1 CCMLVTGSLSVRLD
15 TTRAAAPGIT
25 YSLNKQLKEKQT
37 MLLRWL
43 VVVAAVLSLNAQ
55 VNAQR
60 RRQQRP
66 QGSPQGRPQAQQVGG
81 CSCVYLVECAPH
93 LNEIQQSCDL
103 GGGVA
108 GVCCPVS
115 PAAIGAAGARVTTRG
130 TFPPASVSA
139 SLPSLESAMTRQS
152 FTAGLNFANTINQ
165 IEQNLMQS
173 SIVLQRFSPAGQHLR
188 FFIIDDGAR
197 AMDRN
202 AMAIIAASRQLV
214 NDFSL
219 TRNQA
224 SFGLRNMPVRGTSL
238 ESLCPQ
244 VPTCPNPNSKY
255 RTVDGSC
262 NNLANP
268 IWGKSNTPT
277 QRILPPTYEDGVFEP
292 RSRATDG
299 SPLPGVRR
307 VSSSV
312 LPDVNRPDQF
322 YTSSFMVWGQFIDHE
337 ITHVPFPTMEN
348 GEGIQCCP
356 NGTLA
361 PPAMRHPRCFPIDL
375 TGDAFFGRLG
385 RTCMNFVRS
394 MVAVGAGSE
403 CVFGYA
409 EQLTQITHWI
419 DGSAIYG
426 STDEQMRNLRT
437 FRNGLLR
444 TSGNNILPVNS
455 NQGGNC
461 EAQTRGALCLLA
473 GDSRANQQPGLTAI
487 QILWLRQ
494 HNRVAGELQ
503 RLNPQWSD
511 EAVFQETRRIITAL
525 EQHIIYNEW
534 LPIVLG
540 KNLMA
545 AFGLNTL
552 RSGFSRDYNPNINP
566 NMNNEFSTAAFR
578 FGHSLVQGTCR
589 LFTQNG
595 GVDNIKLRDHFNSP
609 HLIELQNRLD
619 DLVRSFT
626 QLAMQQFDAF
636 VTEDLTNH
644 LFQTPMFN
652 FGLDLMSINLQRGRD
667 HGIGTYNSFR
677 EICGLPRARTF
688 NDLTDQMIPD
698 NVQKLA
704 RVYKSVDD
712 IDFFV
717 GGLSERPLPGSL
729 LGWTFLCVVGDQFAR
744 LKKADR
750 YFYDLAGQPGSFN
763 EAQLQQIRRFSWARL
778 MCDNSNINAVQP
790 LAFRQTNNRFNQ
802 PVPCNNPIIP
812 RPDWTPWRGERAAA

>member
-1 CCMLVTGSLSVRLD
+1 MKCSS
-15 TTRAAAPGIT
+15 
-25 YSLNKQLKEKQT
+25 NKQLKEKQT

-255 RTVDGSC
+255 RTADGSC

-268 IWGKSNTPT
+268 IWGKSNTPN
-277 QRILPPTYEDGVFEP
+277 QRILPPTYDDGVFEP
-292 RSRATDG
+292 RSRAVDG
-299 SPLPGVRR
+299 APLPNARR
-307 VSSSV
+307 ISSNV
-312 LPDVNRPDQF
+312 LLDVNQPDES
-322 YTSSFMVWGQFIDHE
+322 YTSSLMVWAQFIDHE
-337 ITHVPFPTMEN
+337 FAHVPFPTMDN

-356 NGTLA
+356 NGTLVA
-361 PPAMRHPRCFPIDL
+361 PAFRHPRCLPIDL
-375 TGDAFFGRLG
+375 TGDPFYGPQG

-409 EQLTQITHWI
+409 EQLNQLTHWI
-419 DGSAIYG
+419 DGSVIYG
-426 STDEQMRNLRT
+426 STADQMRNLRAL
-437 FRNGLLR
+437 RNGLMKI
-444 TSGNNILPVNS
+444 SGNNLLPINS
-455 NQGGNC
+455 NQGGDC
-461 EAQTRGALCLLA
+461 EARERGALCFTA
-473 GDSRANQQPGLTAI
+473 GDSRVNEQPSLTGLHT
-487 QILWLRQ
+487 LWVRQ

-503 RLNPQWSD
+503 KLNPQWSD
-511 EAVFQETRRIITAL
+511 EAVFQETRRIIIAQ
-525 EQHIIYNEW
+525 EQHIIFNEW
-534 LPIVLG
+534 LPIIIG
-540 KNLMA
+540 KDFMK

-552 RSGFSRDYNPNINP
+552 SSGFSNDYNPGINP
-566 NMNNEFSTAAFR
+566 NMNNEFSAAAFR
-578 FGHSLVQGTCR
+578 FGHTLVQGTLR
-589 LFTQNG
+589 LFKTNG
-595 GVDNIKLRDHFNSP
+595 GVDTIRLRDHFNSP
-609 HLIELQNRLD
+609 HLIELENRLD
-619 DLVRSFT
+619 DIVRSFT
-626 QLAMQQFDAF
+626 QLAIQKFDSF
-636 VTEDLTNH
+636 ITQDLSNH
-644 LFQTPMFN
+644 LFQTPRFN
-652 FGLDLMSINLQRGRD
+652 SGMDLMSLNIQRGRD
-667 HGIGTYNSFR
+667 HGIGTYNNFR

-688 NDLTDQMIPD
+688 NDLTDQINPE

-717 GGLSERPLPGSL
+717 GGITERSVPGSL

-763 EAQLQQIRRFSWARL
+763 DSVATDPSFLLGQ
-778 MCDNSNINAVQP
+778 DHV
-790 LAFRQTNNRFNQ
+790 
-802 PVPCNNPIIP
+802 
-812 RPDWTPWRGERAAA
+812 

>member
-1 CCMLVTGSLSVRLD
+1 
-15 TTRAAAPGIT
+15 
-25 YSLNKQLKEKQT
+25 
-37 MLLRWL
+37 
-43 VVVAAVLSLNAQ
+43 
-55 VNAQR
+55 
-60 RRQQRP
+60 
-66 QGSPQGRPQAQQVGG
+66 
-81 CSCVYLVECAPH
+81 
-93 LNEIQQSCDL
+93 
-103 GGGVA
+103 
-108 GVCCPVS
+108 
-115 PAAIGAAGARVTTRG
+115 
-130 TFPPASVSA
+130 
-139 SLPSLESAMTRQS
+139 MTRQS

-255 RTVDGSC
+255 RTADGSC

-473 GDSRANQQPGLTAI
+473 GSSSLPRFHCINWMCTVNKQ
-487 QILWLRQ
+487 
-494 HNRVAGELQ
+494 RV
-503 RLNPQWSD
+503 N
-511 EAVFQETRRIITAL
+511 
-525 EQHIIYNEW
+525 IYKSMSVS
-534 LPIVLG
+534 LSG

-578 FGHSLVQGTCR
+578 FGHSLVQGTLR
-589 LFTQNG
+589 FNG
-595 GVDNIKLRDHFNSP
+595 
-609 HLIELQNRLD
+609 
-619 DLVRSFT
+619 
-626 QLAMQQFDAF
+626 
-636 VTEDLTNH
+636 DLTNH